1 MMSPAP
7 RAIPRS
13 PLPIQVQKQRERLL
27 ASFSEAEIEKIE
39 YQHQDLASVYRE
51 EQILKACLDNRT
63 DCSTVDEVWYFL
75 GETFV
80 LLYHSAS
87 ELSTVFP
94 STAAIET
101 DFSLSKWERNVF
113 RSALFDFPLE
123 GILH

>member
-13 PLPIQVQKQRERLL
+13 PLPIQVQKPRERLL
-27 ASFSEAEIEKIE
+27 ASFSKAEIEKIE
-39 YQHQDLASVYRE
+39 SQHQDLASAYRE

-63 DCSTVDEVWYFL
+63 DCSTVDEVWHFL

-80 LLYHSAS
+80 LLHHSGS
-87 ELSTVFP
+87 DLSTVFP
-94 STAAIET
+94 STAAVES
-101 DFSLSKWERNVF
+101 DFSLSKWERNLF
-113 RSALFDFPLE
+113 RSAHIDFPLE